1 MTVTVTANENVI
13 VQHEDEK
20 HFLMQ
25 QQKRDEERILEQL
38 WLGRI
43 EIGEMMPL
51 SLSRESSSEGK

>member
-1 MTVTVTANENVI
+1 MTATATANENVI

-38 WLGRI
+38 
-43 EIGEMMPL
+43 
-51 SLSRESSSEGK
+51 